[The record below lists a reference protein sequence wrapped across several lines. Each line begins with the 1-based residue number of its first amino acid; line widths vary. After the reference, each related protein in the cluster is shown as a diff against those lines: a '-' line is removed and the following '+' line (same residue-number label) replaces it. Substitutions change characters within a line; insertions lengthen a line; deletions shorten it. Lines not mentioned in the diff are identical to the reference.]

1 MLNLEVIFLKKVFNP
16 MLFLMSNAPDVEKN
30 LEIIMSMLQ
39 ATTESLKNIKSG
51 IDNFH
56 ASVLKVASAMPNSS
70 INQKQP
76 VNAPEPA
83 ANAGYEGAVSDD
95 PAPQIQMPPQTSP
108 E

>member
-1 MLNLEVIFLKKVFNP
+1 MKKVFNP

-70 INQKQP
+70 INQEQP

-83 ANAGYEGAVSDD
+83 ANAGPYEGAVSDD